1 MHEFSSGRVYR
12 ESVEGLG
19 VSRSQFEKYVSLLI
33 SEQVIGQENK
43 SFEKDGRVIEYKA
56 LYKKRSLDHID
67 FDSLTISAFSSSKTK
82 KKKRCLGEVALRRK
96 KWSSMGETYDKNLFN
111 LLKDGD

>member
-1 MHEFSSGRVYR
+1 MNFPSGRVYR

-82 KKKRCLGEVALRRK
+82 KRK
-96 KWSSMGETYDKNLFN
+96 GAWRSRAQAQKNGHPWVKHTIKIFLTF
-111 LLKDGD
+111 

>member
-1 MHEFSSGRVYR
+1 MHEFSPGRVYR

-82 KKKRCLGEVALRRK
+82 KRKGASAVALRRK
-96 KWSSMGETYDKNLFN
+96 KMVIHG
-111 LLKDGD
+111 

>member
-82 KKKRCLGEVALRRK
+82 KRK
-96 KWSSMGETYDKNLFN
+96 GASAKSRSGAKNGHPWVKHTIKIFLTF
-111 LLKDGD
+111 